1 MTHIKLFLLL
11 FIFTSS
17 AFAQTL
23 SPKVTATAGGR
34 ATGGGVSLSYTLGET
49 FTTKLTANNK
59 QLTQGQQQP
68 EIDLR
73 VGIAQ
78 ASICAGSAVTVPF
91 TAEGYVD
98 AANVFTVQLSDA
110 SGSFANPSII
120 GSDTSIQSGNCT
132 AILPSA
138 IIGDGYVLRLVSSN
152 PARISGDLIPITV
165 KVLTSSSTDRSLCSG
180 SSPYSWNS
188 QSLTAA
194 GTYSATLTNAVGC
207 DSVATLHLTINYGTH
222 GAVTEVACE
231 SFSWH
236 NQTYTESDTYTYGY
250 ENESGCASVDT
261 LHLTINSGTHNA
273 ITQSACES
281 FSWHNQTYTESGDY
295 AFSYTNT
302 SGCASA
308 DTLHL
313 IIKKSSF
320 SVTNITTCGSYVW
333 NSVTYTTSGVKNWP
347 DVNAAGCDSVA
358 TLNLTVTAV
367 DTVSVPA
374 SINQTLVSNL
384 CGAKV
389 YRYTAAAAANA
400 TGYQWTLPISL
411 GGVSGVAI
419 DSGDINSSRIIR
431 IIYASNAAAL
441 TTDSIKIYGFNACSV
456 SANLSAKLTNILLTV
471 PAAPASITITPIVT
485 NVCGA
490 KRYRYAAPA
499 LPAATTTKGAATGYQ
514 WAFTGTLGSN
524 AVIDSGTV
532 NSQVIMVIYSNNAAA
547 AKGDS
552 VKVNYTS
559 ACGNSLPTPAK
570 LTNTLLTVPAAPASI
585 TITPIIT
592 NICSAKRYRY
602 AAPALPAA
610 TTTKGAATGYQWAFT
625 GTLGSNAVIDSGA
638 VNSQAIMV
646 TYSNNAAAA
655 KGDSV
660 KVNYT
665 STCGYS
671 LQTATKLTNTLLTVP
686 AAPASIA
693 MALVSDVCGAR
704 IYRYTAPALTAA
716 SGTATAATGYQWSLP
731 VGFVGSTGIL
741 DSATLNSKVI
751 RIKYSS
757 NAAAGT
763 GDSIY
768 VAYSFTCGNSIA
780 KAQKLSN
787 LAATVLPATSTL
799 TGTTRICSIV
809 GTATGATYTVSA
821 VTGAVSYSW
830 TIPAGAVIDSGST
843 GLKIRVRYL
852 TAGANDSIY
861 VQAKGT
867 NGCAGA
873 KKVLKLVTT
882 GCVVPIAIA
891 KVATPL
897 SKMVTPATPLATL
910 SASEELSVYPNPTGG
925 TFNLVI
931 TNFGVGKAAIRIID
945 ARGGVVMIKQITVH
959 VSLLAMHTREVV
971 NLHIGGLVSG
981 LYLIEVVQPNHR
993 LSTKIVKN

>member
-180 SSPYSWNS
+180 SLPYSWNG

-485 NVCGA
+485 NVCG
-490 KRYRYAAPA
+490 
-499 LPAATTTKGAATGYQ
+499 
-514 WAFTGTLGSN
+514 
-524 AVIDSGTV
+524 
-532 NSQVIMVIYSNNAAA
+532 
-547 AKGDS
+547 
-552 VKVNYTS
+552 
-559 ACGNSLPTPAK
+559 
-570 LTNTLLTVPAAPASI
+570 
-585 TITPIIT
+585 
-592 NICSAKRYRY
+592 AKRYRY